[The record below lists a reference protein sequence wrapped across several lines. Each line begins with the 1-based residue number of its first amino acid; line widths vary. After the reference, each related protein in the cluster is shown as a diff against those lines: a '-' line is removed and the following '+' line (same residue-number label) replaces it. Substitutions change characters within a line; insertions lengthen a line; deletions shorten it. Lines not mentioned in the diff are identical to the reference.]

1 MLQRIDINADIGEGF
16 GNYVMPNDE
25 GIMKLITS
33 ANIACGYHAGDP
45 LTMRKTVDLAKK
57 YGVSVGAHPGLP
69 DLMGFGRRVME
80 ISPDE
85 IYHYIIYQVGAL
97 KAFAEIDG
105 LRLHHVK
112 PHGAFFRSTKE
123 NEEQAR
129 AMVKAILDIDHELIL
144 YCPGPVEVYHP
155 TLGKVADK
163 MGLRILQ
170 EFYADLHYSSSGQLV
185 SPKVQKLEAT
195 SEGIAKRVLR
205 FLEEGKVTSIEG
217 AEVAFD
223 VGTICIHGDNPLT
236 LDRLQSIRHVLRDA
250 GITVKLEP

>member
-85 IYHYIIYQVGAL
+85 IYHYIVYQVGAL

-105 LRLHHVK
+105 IRLHHVK

-123 NEEQAR
+123 NEEQAL
-129 AMVKAILDIDHELIL
+129 AMVKAILDIDHKLIL

-205 FLEEGKVTSIEG
+205 FLEEGKFTSIEG
-217 AEVAFD
+217 DKLAFD

-236 LDRLQSIRHVLRDA
+236 WDRPQSIRQVCRDA
-250 GITVKLEP
+250 GKTVK